1 LFLEDPLTTKL
12 TERARERAT
21 DQREQ
26 FSGMNTQERAERVRI
41 LRETLKP
48 SSFDEWV
55 CLGGEYRDMAEVEEW
70 ATEVVKEKLLIDY
83 RAFETMNRAI

>member
-1 LFLEDPLTTKL
+1 MFLEDLLTNKL
-12 TERARERAT
+12 TEREKRAT

-26 FSGMNTQERAERVRI
+26 FSGMSTQERAERVRI
-41 LRETLKP
+41 LRETVKP

-55 CLGGEYRDMAEVEEW
+55 CLGGEYRDMVEVEEW

-83 RAFETMNRAI
+83 REFETMNRAT

>member
-1 LFLEDPLTTKL
+1 MWLEDLLTNKL
-12 TERARERAT
+12 TEREKRAT

-26 FSGMNTQERAERVRI
+26 FSGMSTQERAERVRI
-41 LRETLKP
+41 LRETVKP

-55 CLGGEYRDMAEVEEW
+55 CLGGEYRDMVEVEEW

-83 RAFETMNRAI
+83 REFENMNRAT

>member
-1 LFLEDPLTTKL
+1 MFLEDLLTNKL
-12 TERARERAT
+12 TEREKRAT

-26 FSGMNTQERAERVRI
+26 FSGMSTQERAERVRI
-41 LRETLKP
+41 LRETVKP

-55 CLGGEYRDMAEVEEW
+55 CLGGEYRDMVEVEEW

-83 RAFETMNRAI
+83 REFENMNRAT